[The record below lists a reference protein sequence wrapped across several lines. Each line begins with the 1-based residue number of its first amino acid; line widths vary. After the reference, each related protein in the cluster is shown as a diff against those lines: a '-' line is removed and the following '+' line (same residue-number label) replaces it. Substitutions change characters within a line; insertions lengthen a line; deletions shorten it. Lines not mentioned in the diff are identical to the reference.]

1 MRRAVATV
9 QGVSYVLGG
18 AWPLLHMRSFEAV
31 TGPKVDEWLERTTA
45 GIMVAIGAAELWAA
59 RRDEVTPALAA
70 IGAGTAATLGI
81 VSAFYASSGRIRKI
95 YLADAAFEAALLA
108 GWTLAA
114 RHAAPALND

>member
-1 MRRAVATV
+1 MRRAVAAV

-31 TGPKVDEWLERTTA
+31 TGPKVDDWLERTTA

-70 IGAGTAATLGI
+70 IGAGSAATLGI

-95 YLADAAFEAALLA
+95 YLADAAFEAALLV

-114 RHAAPALND
+114 RDRAPTLND